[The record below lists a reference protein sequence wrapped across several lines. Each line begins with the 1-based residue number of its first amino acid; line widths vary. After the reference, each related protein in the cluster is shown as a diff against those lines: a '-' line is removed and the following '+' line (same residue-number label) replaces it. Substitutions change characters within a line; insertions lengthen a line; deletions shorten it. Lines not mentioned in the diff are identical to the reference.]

1 MGEHHWTLS
10 WSPSTKRTQPSSS
23 HTTSQ
28 NRRQFTLT
36 RACMLQDTGWKQ
48 IYTPN
53 RQTNPSIYT
62 QRAVTRH
69 TPSRRSLMA
78 KPSVF
83 AESARKAQIWT
94 RDCRT
99 WACTLNREA
108 TRRQPQGR
116 LRSEPSLFLAPRHWL
131 RDQRKTKTWF
141 HWWQRTTQTFLV
153 SSISWRTT
161 RRSWTPTTS
170 SRPSRRD
177 TGLHFAGQRTC
188 GTFWSVRRSLG

>member
-1 MGEHHWTLS
+1 MCIYVCTVAHVRLVNSWTNY
-10 WSPSTKRTQPSSS
+10 SSLGQS
-23 HTTSQ
+23 
-28 NRRQFTLT
+28 
-36 RACMLQDTGWKQ
+36 KQ
-48 IYTPN
+48 VYAWHSFVNEAPLE
-53 RQTNPSIYT
+53 
-62 QRAVTRH
+62 RAVTRH
-69 TPSRRSLMA
+69 TPNRRFLMA

-83 AESARKAQIWT
+83 TESARKAQIWT

-153 SSISWRTT
+153 SSASWRTT
-161 RRSWTPTTS
+161 KRSWTPTTS

-177 TGLHFAGQRTC
+177 TGLQIFTN
-188 GTFWSVRRSLG
+188 F